1 LATLCSKLSNEELH
15 IIARAFTHFLA
26 IANAAEGHHR
36 YRLLSTTAE
45 QNNDA
50 DALPNKSDSCGGVLQ
65 NLMTEGGHDADTIY
79 ECLTS
84 QCVELVLTAHPTEV
98 NRRTILWKQR
108 RVQEILTKADS
119 LREKKRTTSY
129 AQTELDRALQ
139 REIASLWQS
148 DEVSR
153 SKPTPQNEAERG
165 TLVVETVLW
174 EALPG
179 YLRKLSATMEST
191 IGKSLP
197 LTAAPLVFSS
207 WMGGDR
213 DGNPNVTPETTRI
226 VCLKQRAQAAGLL
239 ARDLT
244 RLERELSIV
253 ECSHE
258 LRAVVGEDGDA
269 REPYRA
275 FLRPM
280 IKKIETHATLGRST
294 A

>member
-1 LATLCSKLSNEELH
+1 LREILEILCL
-15 IIARAFTHFLA
+15 FTFLFPDPPFC
-26 IANAAEGHHR
+26 I
-36 YRLLSTTAE
+36 L
-45 QNNDA
+45 
-50 DALPNKSDSCGGVLQ
+50 
-65 NLMTEGGHDADTIY
+65 TIFVF
-79 ECLTS
+79 
-84 QCVELVLTAHPTEV
+84 Q
-98 NRRTILWKQR
+98 
-108 RVQEILTKADS
+108 ILTKADS
-119 LREKKRTTSY
+119 LREKKLTTNY
-129 AQTELDRALQ
+129 AQTELDQALQ

-153 SKPTPQNEAERG
+153 SKPSPQNEAERG

-174 EALPG
+174 EALPS
-179 YLRKLSATMEST
+179 YLRKLNATMEST

-244 RLERELSIV
+244 RLARELSIV
-253 ECSHE
+253 ECSKDF
-258 LRAVVGEDGDA
+258 RVAVGDET

-275 FLRPM
+275 LLRPVSLQR
-280 IKKIETHATLGRST
+280 KQFGLFDADVAGGN
-294 A
+294 